1 MSVVQCTL
9 SLIMSTSHTLNLSR
23 WYIFVHKPSVVVRPN
38 PILFQLPPNTTA
50 NTPALPYRSIFA
62 VLTSDTVLIYDTHHN
77 QPLALAKGLHYA
89 ALTDAAWSTDGKTLF
104 VTSSDGYL
112 SILSFGDGELGEVY
126 EAPVV
131 NVVEKVFVPN
141 AGEKVDSATPAD
153 VIEQP
158 ESNASVVNTLVA
170 RKKEKKTT
178 EDMTAE
184 ASAVTTGNEE
194 SEKKSVTFDDP
205 LDDRSNQ
212 PESSHQP
219 VINTLVARKKKKVDV
234 PPAAQAQQTQNIGE
248 EGSGDS
254 TVEKKREAD
263 EMVVEELSVNSLVA
277 RKKKKV
283 DGSST
288 PAVTM

>member
-1 MSVVQCTL
+1 M
-9 SLIMSTSHTLNLSR
+9 
-23 WYIFVHKPSVVVRPN
+23 
-38 PILFQLPPNTTA
+38 FQLPPNTKA
-50 NTPALPYRSIFA
+50 NSPALPYRSIFA

-112 SILSFGDGELGEVY
+112 SILSFGNGELGEVY

-131 NVVEKVFVPN
+131 NVVEKVAVVPSN

-153 VIEQP
+153 VIEQH
-158 ESNASVVNTLVA
+158 ESNAAVVNTLVA

-178 EDMTAE
+178 ENVTAE
-184 ASAVTTGNEE
+184 ASDVTTGSEE

-212 PESSHQP
+212 AESSHQP

-234 PPAAQAQQTQNIGE
+234 LPAAQAQQTQNIGD
-248 EGSGDS
+248 EGSGGDS
-254 TVEKKREAD
+254 SAEKKREAD
-263 EMVVEELSVNSLVA
+263 EMVVEEPSVNTLVA

-288 PAVTM
+288 PVATM

>member
-1 MSVVQCTL
+1 M
-9 SLIMSTSHTLNLSR
+9 
-23 WYIFVHKPSVVVRPN
+23 
-38 PILFQLPPNTTA
+38 FQLPPNTKA
-50 NTPALPYRSIFA
+50 NSPALPYRSIFA

-112 SILSFGDGELGEVY
+112 SILSFGNGELGEVY

-131 NVVEKVFVPN
+131 NVVEKVAVVPSN

-158 ESNASVVNTLVA
+158 ESNAAVVNTLVA

-178 EDMTAE
+178 ENVTAE

-234 PPAAQAQQTQNIGE
+234 PPAAQAQQTQNIGD

-254 TVEKKREAD
+254 TVEKKREVD
-263 EMVVEELSVNSLVA
+263 EMIVEEPSVNTLVA

-288 PAVTM
+288 PVATM